1 MGRLL
6 FKICGLREISFRS
19 VLQCTLKEAVIPRIR
34 QNNLHNLSGRATG
47 ADQKNVTSDP
57 RSKLFY
63 EIVAKTMAQREKR
76 YLTDPNAQLTFYMM
90 RKMRRVCEEIDDAA
104 PMPQN
109 AQIST
114 PQPPPILNSS
124 VEMCEMQRQLGTHI
138 TMPVVEN
145 LIGEMSCGPLTT
157 EKQTESI
164 VIMDDVPP
172 RGNGI
177 DPGDTLLHA
186 EEMLR
191 IPLEDLVDKP
201 CGATDN
207 SDDISQEA
215 LWSDDEESQN
225 GHPGNGSASFVDNV
239 RDRRFLAKS
248 IKISTE
254 KDPNEILLMTLKH
267 ALSNNDS
274 VTAIVGLCQMINS
287 ICDQEILPETR
298 YMFDKLWSVRYPY
311 MIPAPKPRTVEH
323 TLASAQKALTTGKAQ
338 DGVVTVSPLFK
349 LNGFDPIWGFSP
361 EYMHFQ
367 LCGNVKQ
374 FTEEIISTLSPSEFE
389 LVNRLIVEIRAPNQL
404 CRLSKSLQFKS
415 EYKCKDWENFALYYS
430 IPVWSAV
437 LKKPEDKKR
446 LKHWSKLVKSL
457 YMSLGTDITYEDL
470 NTINTLNHEFVKD
483 IPRYLGFVGC
493 PEWEQKWEAEKK
505 IQNIQIIQ
513 ADVTVYKSSQLS
525 PVFAVASNLME
536 SNRQLLFSEQLSSNS
551 CKY

>member
-109 AQIST
+109 AQVST

-186 EEMLR
+186 EEMLS

-225 GHPGNGSASFVDNV
+225 GHPG
-239 RDRRFLAKS
+239 
-248 IKISTE
+248 
-254 KDPNEILLMTLKH
+254 
-267 ALSNNDS
+267 
-274 VTAIVGLCQMINS
+274 
-287 ICDQEILPETR
+287 
-298 YMFDKLWSVRYPY
+298 SVRYPY

-415 EYKCKDWENFALYYS
+415 EYKSLFSTPEPMQEQCKNHKGKPIDNWQCVSLCQQFLPMPYTMIGGFCKDDICNCSWVKFKGQGVQKPVAMRLDKIVPLRKEMDRTKTENGNM
-430 IPVWSAV
+430 
-437 LKKPEDKKR
+437 KKFKNLGWLMTADKLPSSYHKPGP
-446 LKHWSKLVKSL
+446 S
-457 YMSLGTDITYEDL
+457 
-470 NTINTLNHEFVKD
+470 
-483 IPRYLGFVGC
+483 
-493 PEWEQKWEAEKK
+493 
-505 IQNIQIIQ
+505 
-513 ADVTVYKSSQLS
+513 KSS
-525 PVFAVASNLME
+525 N
-536 SNRQLLFSEQLSSNS
+536 N
-551 CKY
+551 K